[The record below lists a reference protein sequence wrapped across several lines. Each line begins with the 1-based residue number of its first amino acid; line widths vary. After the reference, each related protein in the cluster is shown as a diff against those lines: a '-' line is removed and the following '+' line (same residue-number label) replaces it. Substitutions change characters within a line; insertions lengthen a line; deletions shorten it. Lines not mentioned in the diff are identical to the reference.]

1 MDANETI
8 TPNDSSEEMS
18 GGNGELSH
26 SDKIIGVFTEPSETF
41 SITSKFPPRTKDW
54 LLPIFFL
61 LLVTAIVQII
71 LSNNEE
77 IAFQTKMKQMEKIE
91 AQFDE
96 AVSSGAMTRE
106 QADEQL
112 DRIADQMDQG
122 RGAVGMIIQTV
133 SIFVVG
139 FIIFFL
145 FTAIYFLFSKTIFK
159 GEGLYSSALVANGL
173 VSYIAIIHV
182 VLAAVLSMLFGRL
195 IPYIDLT
202 ALLGVERATI
212 QGFLFGKLDV
222 FAIWMNVVLGIGLAK
237 MFRSDSTAKYIVM
250 VFSVWISISLIFYLL
265 AQAIPFLQFFMQ

>member
-1 MDANETI
+1 MDSNETI
-8 TPNDSSEEMS
+8 TVSEETP
-18 GGNGELSH
+18 GGNGELTH
-26 SDKIIGVFTEPSETF
+26 SDKMIGILTEPSETF

-54 LLPIFFL
+54 VIPIFL
-61 LLVTAIVQII
+61 LLLISSIVQII

-91 AQFDE
+91 TQFDE
-96 AVSSGAMTRE
+96 AVESGAMTRE

-112 DRIADQMDQG
+112 DRIAEQMDQG

-145 FTAIYFLFSKTIFK
+145 FTAIYFLFSKTVFK

-173 VSYIAIIHV
+173 VSYIAIIQV
-182 VLAAVLSMLFGRL
+182 VLAAVLSILFGRL

-202 ALLGVERATI
+202 ALMDVERATI
-212 QGFLFGKLDV
+212 TGFIFGKIDV
-222 FAIWMNVVLGIGLAK
+222 FVIWMNVVLGIGLAK
-237 MFRSDSTAKYIVM
+237 MFRSGSTTKYILM
-250 VFSVWISISLIFYLL
+250 VFGVWITISLIFYLL